1 MSNKPENP
9 CAFPIAAIYD
19 SAREQVNA
27 SSDYGCDAGMS
38 LRDYFAI
45 RAPEMTA
52 QWWKDSEAT
61 GEHWIDVQAAFA
73 YAYADAMLKARL
85 K

>member
-1 MSNKPENP
+1 MLTPENP
-9 CAFPIAAIYD
+9 CAFPVAAVYD
-19 SAREQVNA
+19 AVREQVNA
-27 SSDYGCDAGMS
+27 STAYGCDAGMS
-38 LRDYFAI
+38 LRDYFAS
-45 RAPEMTA
+45 RAPQMTD
-52 QWWKDSEAT
+52 QWWKDSESS